1 MKAVLLSCSTE
12 VGQTLLWLNNNE
24 SLNLTSLCTCSRWLL
39 SAYPLTNSQ
48 YRVVDRLGPGR
59 SSMLFSFPASVAA
72 WTFSLLPPC
81 RSSGSVRTQS
91 AASRGARAEAAG
103 EPMVRAVR
111 RWMFWCVCVCVCVTV
126 LFVMEPRLRSN
137 AFILKG
143 LTGSVVSL
151 LFLTSH
157 VVMLNC
163 SRLLPPAATQRNY
176 NGLILNK
183 TN

>member
-1 MKAVLLSCSTE
+1 MN
-12 VGQTLLWLNNNE
+12 LW
-24 SLNLTSLCTCSRWLL
+24 TSLHCVPAAGGSCPRILWRTASTGWWTDSGPAGHRCSSASPRL
-39 SAYPLTNSQ
+39 SP
-48 YRVVDRLGPGR
+48 PGR
-59 SSMLFSFPASVAA
+59 SASFRRVGAPGV
-72 WTFSLLPPC
+72 
-81 RSSGSVRTQS
+81 SGH
-91 AASRGARAEAAG
+91 RAQRAG
-103 EPMVRAVR
+103 EPELRQPGSPWCE
-111 RWMFWCVCVCVCVTV
+111 RWDGGCSGVCVCVCVCVCVTV